1 MIESLTII
9 VYLVLMLTN
18 DQVIHNN
25 KVLEMIMNS
34 YKFKTNNHRVYWAHK
49 NKIDYLKYFIK
60 ETLVKDLDKV

>member
-18 DQVIHNN
+18 DQVFHNN
-25 KVLEMIMNS
+25 VVLEMNF
-34 YKFKTNNHRVYWAHK
+34 YKFKTNNHRVYWVHQ

-60 ETLVKDLDKV
+60 ETLVKDLDKD